1 MIEELDDTEIDA
13 FLREQV
19 VGRVGCHAGGSTYV
33 VPVLYVW
40 DGECVY
46 VQSIEG
52 RKIRMM
58 RANPQVVFEVDEYE
72 PGGGWRSVILEG
84 VYEELEGS
92 RAEAALAL
100 LVQRFA
106 GRGRRPE
113 GGSRS
118 DRTPVAFRIRCT
130 AEVGPAGPPRSRPPR
145 RRRAAASAR
154 APAGGARVAPGGA
167 GLAATLSP

>member
-1 MIEELDDTEIDA
+1 MIEELSDAEIDA

-19 VGRVGCHAGGSTYV
+19 VGRVGCHAGGETYV

-58 RANPQVVFEVDEYE
+58 RENPQVVFEVDEYV
-72 PGGGWRSVILEG
+72 PGGGWRSVIVEG
-84 VYEELEGS
+84 VYEELEGG

-100 LVQRFA
+100 LVERFA
-106 GRGRRPE
+106 GRRRREAGR
-113 GGSRS
+113 ST
-118 DRTPVAFRIRCT
+118 RTPVAFRIRPT
-130 AEVGPAGPPRSRPPR
+130 GATGRRVVRGRSTRAAGRALLWRK
-145 RRRAAASAR
+145 RRRAR
-154 APAGGARVAPGGA
+154 
-167 GLAATLSP
+167 

>member
-1 MIEELDDTEIDA
+1 
-13 FLREQV
+13 
-19 VGRVGCHAGGSTYV
+19 

-72 PGGGWRSVILEG
+72 PEDGSWRSVIIDG
-84 VYEELEGS
+84 VYEELEGT

-106 GRGRRPE
+106 GRRRRSPAQTGRA
-113 GGSRS
+113 
-118 DRTPVAFRIRCT
+118 PVAFRIRST
-130 AEVGPAGPPRSRPPR
+130 RATGRRVVRTPTTRALMRLGLMLGRRRSR
-145 RRRAAASAR
+145 RATPSL
-154 APAGGARVAPGGA
+154 P
-167 GLAATLSP
+167 